1 MFFKELLNLTTLKIQ
16 KNNVKINNEIIHI
29 KTNNFIDNENTL
41 NIIDGNSFN
50 KLKDVKGNYL
60 IYNCNKEISLNQNIN
75 YIVTNL
81 DNCYEIVDIVN
92 ECLYKHNNFLFLVY
106 DIIANNR
113 GIDELLKIFKKEY
126 NSNVCILS
134 NNKKLVYNIF
144 DFNKVNDIFS
154 LKISK
159 KASSRVFGYLA
170 FENVDEKLH
179 DSIDK
184 VSGIT
189 SIYIYTCINEFI
201 NSKDK
206 FYDTLKNLSLNNF
219 TDEDAQILKIIN
231 WNINDQYKLYN
242 LKLEGGLFKYR
253 DMFVHGNKFILD
265 YPMYLYSIIV
275 NNNLLILLNESNL
288 NSDKIKTNI
297 QNYIDKYNLDYSTIY
312 LRKNLLNFYKAY
324 ELTKYIID
332 NNLNI
337 KENIDLNLDK
347 LIFSMSLSNDF
358 IEMAIPEEVIALKN
372 YDKDKNSELLKTL
385 YYYLIEERSL
395 IKASKQMDVHRNSI
409 VYRINKVNE
418 LVDIDLEKST
428 SRQNILIALEIL
440 DKLNPGLIK

>member
-16 KNNVKINNEIIHI
+16 KDNTNINNEIIYI
-29 KTNNFIDNENTL
+29 RTNNFTDNLNTL
-41 NIIDGNSFN
+41 NIIDGDSFN
-50 KLKDVKGNYL
+50 KLKNKNSNYL
-60 IYNCNKEISLNQNIN
+60 IYNYNKKVSLSSNVNFIITDLN
-75 YIVTNL
+75 NSH
-81 DNCYEIVDIVN
+81 EIVDIVN
-92 ECLYKHNNFLFLVY
+92 ESLYKHNNFIFLIY
-106 DIIANNR
+106 DIITNNK
-113 GIDELLKIFKKEY
+113 GIDELLKVLKKKY
-126 NSNVCILS
+126 DSNVCILG

-144 DFNKVNDIFS
+144 DFNKVNDIFP

-159 KASSRVFGYLA
+159 KASSRVYGYLA
-170 FENVDEKLH
+170 FEDIDEKLY
-179 DSIDK
+179 DNVNKLI
-184 VSGIT
+184 GIT
-189 SIYIYTCINEFI
+189 STYIYNSINEFI
-201 NSKDK
+201 NTKDK
-206 FYDTLKNLSLNNF
+206 FYDTLKNLSTNNF

-253 DMFVHGNKFILD
+253 DMFIHGNKFILD

-275 NNNLLILLNESNL
+275 NNNLLILLNETNL
-288 NSDKIKTNI
+288 NSDKVKNNI
-297 QNYIDKYNLDYSTIY
+297 QNYISKYNINYCSIY

-324 ELTKYIID
+324 ELTKYIVD

-347 LIFSMSLSNDF
+347 LIFSMSVSNDF
-358 IEMAIPEEVIALKN
+358 IEMAIPEEIISLKN

-385 YYYLIEERSL
+385 YYYLLEERSL

-418 LVDIDLEKST
+418 LVDIELEDST

-440 DKLNPGLIK
+440 ERLNPGLIK